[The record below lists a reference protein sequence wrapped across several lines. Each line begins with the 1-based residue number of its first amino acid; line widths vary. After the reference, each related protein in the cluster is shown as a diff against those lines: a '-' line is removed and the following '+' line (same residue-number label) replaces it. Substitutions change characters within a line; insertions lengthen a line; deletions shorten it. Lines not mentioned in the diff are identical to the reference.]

1 MSATRND
8 STAPASDVRTAAV
21 PSSAGVDFGL
31 DGAETCVRMISPNG
45 AFEPNAAAEEYLPYL
60 DRLTEADH
68 RRFYRDMVVVR
79 RFDTEAANLQRQGQL
94 ALWVPSHGQEAA
106 QVGSAYA
113 TRPQDH
119 VFPSYREHVVGM
131 IRGLDVVDILRM
143 LRGVTLGGWVPEEH
157 GNFHLYTLVLAAQTL
172 HSTGYAMGMQ
182 LDGSTATG
190 NPETDQAVIVYYG
203 DGASS
208 QGDANEAL
216 VFAASYQTPQVFF
229 LQNNHWAISVPV
241 ARQSRTPLYLRAG
254 GFGMPGTQVDG
265 NDVLAS
271 FAVTAKSMDDAR
283 AGLGPSL
290 IEALTYRVGAHT
302 TADDPT
308 KYRDPDEL
316 AYWVARDPIV
326 RFRTYLQ
333 SRGIEQQ
340 FLDSVDEEA
349 ADFAADTRRR
359 ALEVNGPEQS
369 VIFDNVYAEPH
380 PLVAEQKAWLER
392 YEASFDEGKN

>member
-1 MSATRND
+1 MNNASVPAQDLPTVQLLTPEGVFAPTESAQ
-8 STAPASDVRTAAV
+8 
-21 PSSAGVDFGL
+21 
-31 DGAETCVRMISPNG
+31 
-45 AFEPNAAAEEYLPYL
+45 EYLPYL
-60 DRLTEADH
+60 DRLSEDDY

-79 RFDTEAANLQRQGQL
+79 RFDDEAANLQRQGQL
-94 ALWVPSHGQEAA
+94 ALWVPSRGQEAA

-119 VFPSYREHVVGM
+119 IFPSYREHVVGM
-131 IRGLDVVDILRM
+131 IRGLDPVDILRV
-143 LRGVTLGGWVPEEH
+143 LRGVTLGGWTPEKH
-157 GNFHLYTLVLAAQTL
+157 GNFHLYTFVLASQLL
-172 HSTGYAMGMQ
+172 HATGYAMGMQ

-190 NPETDQAVIVYYG
+190 DPERDQAVIVYYG

-216 VFAASYQTPQVFF
+216 VFAASYQTPEVFF

-241 ARQSRTPLYLRAG
+241 SRQSRSPLYQRAS
-254 GFGMPGTQVDG
+254 GFGMPGIQVDG

-271 FAVTAKSMDDAR
+271 FAVTAKAMDDAR
-283 AGLGPSL
+283 AGRGPSL

-308 KYRDPDEL
+308 KYRDTEDL
-316 AYWVARDPIV
+316 ARWVARDPIA

-333 SRGIEQQ
+333 GLGAGSE
-340 FLDSVDEEA
+340 FFDSIDEEA
-349 ADFAADTRRR
+349 ADYAADARQR
-359 ALEVNGPEQS
+359 ALEIRGPERS

-380 PLVAEQKAWLER
+380 PLMDEQKAWLEW
-392 YEASFDEGKN
+392 YEASFEGGQA

>member
-1 MSATRND
+1 MTANTVQFLAADGSFAPND
-8 STAPASDVRTAAV
+8 
-21 PSSAGVDFGL
+21 
-31 DGAETCVRMISPNG
+31 
-45 AFEPNAAAEEYLPYL
+45 AAAQFAPYL
-60 DRLTEADH
+60 ERLGEDDY

-119 VFPSYREHVVGM
+119 IFPSYREHVVGM
-131 IRGLDVVDILRM
+131 IRGVDMVDILRV
-143 LRGVTLGGWVPEEH
+143 LRGVTQGGWTPAEH
-157 GNFHLYTLVLAAQTL
+157 GNFHLYSFVLASQTL

-182 LDGSTATG
+182 FDGTTATG
-190 NPETDQAVIVYYG
+190 NPETDEAVIVYYG

-241 ARQSRTPLYLRAG
+241 SRQSRSPLYLRAG
-254 GFGMPGTQVDG
+254 GYGMPGTQIDG

-271 FAVTAKSMDDAR
+271 YAVTAKSMDDAR
-283 AGLGPSL
+283 AGRGPSL

-308 KYRDPDEL
+308 KYRDADDL

-326 RFRTYLQ
+326 RLRTNLEG
-333 SRGIEQQ
+333 RGASQEFFDGI
-340 FLDSVDEEA
+340 DEEA
-349 ADFAADTRRR
+349 ADFAADVRRR
-359 ALEVNGPEQS
+359 ALDIRSPDRS

-380 PLVAEQKAWLER
+380 PLIDEQRAWLDR
-392 YEASFDEGKN
+392 YEASFEGGEA

>member
-1 MSATRND
+1 MLTPEGLFQPSD
-8 STAPASDVRTAAV
+8 S
-21 PSSAGVDFGL
+21 
-31 DGAETCVRMISPNG
+31 
-45 AFEPNAAAEEYLPYL
+45 AAEFIPYL
-60 DRLTEADH
+60 DALTEDDY

-79 RFDTEAANLQRQGQL
+79 KFDTEAANLQRQGQL

-143 LRGVTLGGWVPEEH
+143 LRGVTLGGWKPEDH
-157 GNFHLYTLVLAAQTL
+157 GNFHLYTLVLASQTL
-172 HSTGYAMGMQ
+172 HATGYAMGMQ

-190 NPETDQAVIVYYG
+190 TPETDSAVITYYG

-229 LQNNHWAISVPV
+229 LQNNQWAISVPV

-254 GFGMPGTQVDG
+254 GFGMPGTQIDG

-271 FAVTAKSMDDAR
+271 YAVTRKSMEDAR
-283 AGLGPSL
+283 AGQGPSL
-290 IEALTYRVGAHT
+290 IEALTYRIGAHT

-308 KYRDPDEL
+308 KYRDPEEL

-333 SRGIEQQ
+333 GRGVEQE
-340 FLDSVDEEA
+340 FLDAVDEEA
-349 ADFAADTRRR
+349 ADFAADARAR
-359 ALEVNGPEQS
+359 ALAITGPERS
-369 VIFDNVYAEPH
+369 VIFDNVYAERH
-380 PLVAEQKAWLER
+380 ALVEEQKAWLER
-392 YEASFDEGKN
+392 YEASFEGGSL

>member
-1 MSATRND
+1 MPVTSND
-8 STAPASDVRTAAV
+8 APVRT
-21 PSSAGVDFGL
+21 L
-31 DGAETCVRMISPNG
+31 TSPTVQLLSTEG
-45 AFEPNAAAEEYLPYL
+45 AFAPSDSAAEFLPYFE
-60 DRLTEADH
+60 RLTEADY

-79 RFDTEAANLQRQGQL
+79 KFDTEAANLQRQGQL

-113 TRPQDH
+113 TRAQDH

-131 IRGLDVVDILRM
+131 IRGLDMVDILRM
-143 LRGVTLGGWVPEEH
+143 LRGVTLGGWTPEEH
-157 GNFHLYTLVLAAQTL
+157 GNFHLYTLVLASQTL
-172 HSTGYAMGMQ
+172 HATGYAMGMQ
-182 LDGSTATG
+182 LDGATATG

-229 LQNNHWAISVPV
+229 MQNNHWAISVPV
-241 ARQSRTPLYLRAG
+241 SRQSRTPLYLRAG
-254 GFGMPGTQVDG
+254 GFGMPGIQVDG

-271 FAVTAKSMDDAR
+271 YAVTAKNMDDAR
-283 AGLGPSL
+283 AGHGPSL

-326 RFRTYLQ
+326 RFRAYLK
-333 SRGIEQQ
+333 RLGVEQE

-349 ADFAADTRRR
+349 ADHAADVRRR
-359 ALEVNGPEQS
+359 ALEISSPDRS

-380 PLVAEQKAWLER
+380 PLVVEQKAWLDA
-392 YEASFDEGKN
+392 YETSFDGSES